1 MPQTILTLY
10 NWNSDTLYLCACTTP
25 QTHTWDHVLCF
36 LLCLAYLFGTIS
48 SRFMQIHIP
57 DSCFTHNLINMYVC
71 VCMHVYFCMFV
82 CVSVC
87 VWCLC
92 VYASVS
98 ICVCVCVYIS
108 CMCVSCVSVCMCLCL
123 CVCLCVCGVCIS
135 VCMCVLYVCLCM
147 CSIFIF
153 WYVFRLTSYLGYC
166 K

>member
-87 VWCLC
+87 VMFVCLC
-92 VYASVS
+92 
-98 ICVCVCVYIS
+98 ICVYMCVCMCLHIMYVCVMCVCVYVS
-108 CMCVSCVSVCMCLCL
+108 VPLCVSMCLWCVHIGMYVCFICL
-123 CVCLCVCGVCIS
+123 SVHVFYIHLLVCG
-135 VCMCVLYVCLCM
+135 
-147 CSIFIF
+147 
-153 WYVFRLTSYLGYC
+153 
-166 K
+166 